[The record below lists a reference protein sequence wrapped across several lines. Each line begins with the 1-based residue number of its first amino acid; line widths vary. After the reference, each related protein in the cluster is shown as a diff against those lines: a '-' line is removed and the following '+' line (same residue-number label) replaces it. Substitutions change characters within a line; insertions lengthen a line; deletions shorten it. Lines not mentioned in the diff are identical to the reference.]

1 MDFLSGFVSYYDR
14 LLSYTSTQSG
24 EQQLKKD
31 IFIKSLVV
39 TIIPLLLLLILNP
52 FHKTMALS
60 PSFELQEM
68 INENHHWVL
77 TYGNSD
83 AHLKSNYTDILSV
96 DYISNGKTLNATFW
110 LASAFKNSSAAI
122 YNQPFRKIAYGML
135 IDADSNP
142 KTGYNGADYD
152 FYVES
157 AAGKLSAYLYQL
169 SSTGGYRLV
178 GTKINYSQPFVDPN
192 VLLGSVNLQL
202 GLESINYPSKYNVM
216 FYTAES
222 FRSNEVRQFTSW
234 VNIPPPS
241 LQITTSPS
249 NIMIRQGEEQLIPA
263 RIKSTSGFSNDV
275 INMTVGTNNN
285 DMASGFNSSEVHVA
299 IQRIQPPLF
308 KIAIPQ
314 QTPLGIYTIPL
325 IVTIRAPSAATLTKP
340 ISINAREGK
349 VDPEFEL
356 SKKYPTV
363 GYLTRPLNLTV
374 TVMPPNNISDQ
385 FREFWGVYGGF
396 ITIIGIIAGGFVGAF
411 ATMMFDRRKKR
422 KENE

>member
-1 MDFLSGFVSYYDR
+1 MIYDKMDFFNNS
-14 LLSYTSTQSG
+14 
-24 EQQLKKD
+24 
-31 IFIKSLVV
+31 III
-39 TIIPLLLLLILNP
+39 IIPLLLLLILNP

-60 PSFELQEM
+60 PSFELQEL
-68 INENHHWVL
+68 INENRHWVQ
-77 TYGNSD
+77 TYGNND

-122 YNQPFRKIAYGML
+122 YYQPFRKISYGML
-135 IDADSNP
+135 IDSDSNP

-157 AAGKLSAYLYQL
+157 VAGKLSAYLYQL

-178 GTKINYSQPFVDPN
+178 GSKINYSQPYVDPN

-202 GLESINYPSKYNVM
+202 DLGSINYPRHYNVM
-216 FYTAES
+216 FYTAEA
-222 FRSNEVRQFTSW
+222 FKSNEVRQFTSW

-249 NIMIRQGEEQLIPA
+249 NILIKQGEAQTIPA

-275 INMTVGTNNN
+275 INLTVGTNNN
-285 DMASGFNSSEVHVA
+285 MGSGFNSSELHVT

-325 IVTIRAPSAATLTKP
+325 IVTIREPSEATLTKP
-340 ISINAREGK
+340 ISINARGGI

-374 TVMPPNNISDQ
+374 TVISPSAISEQ
-385 FREFWGVYGGF
+385 FRDFWGVYGGF
-396 ITIIGIIAGGFVGAF
+396 IGIFAGGFVGAF
-411 ATMMFDRRKKR
+411 AKLMFDRRKKR
-422 KENE
+422 NENE